1 MFSLPIPRTR
11 ADTQRPMSSRQDPNC
26 LKGHMNQIVA
36 IVPKA
41 VKGIGK
47 LTGSVMLRADVGQCW
62 QGKGYD
68 W

>member
-1 MFSLPIPRTR
+1 
-11 ADTQRPMSSRQDPNC
+11 
-26 LKGHMNQIVA
+26 MNQIVA